1 LPPVHLLDD
10 IQTLAQANPVVEN
23 ADYAQRGMEWE
34 SQLDY
39 GAYLDSLNADND
51 AEGGIDEDEDGIDVG
66 DVDEDDN
73 WTGNIEEDNVDI
85 DRETDDSDTTSDDHH
100 AI

>member
-1 LPPVHLLDD
+1 LPPVHLLND

-23 ADYAQRGMEWE
+23 PRGMEWE
-34 SQLDY
+34 SQSDY
-39 GAYLDSLNADND
+39 GAYLDSLNANND

-73 WTGNIEEDNVDI
+73 WTGNIEEDHVGT
-85 DRETDDSDTTSDDHH
+85 DRETDDNDTTSDDHN
-100 AI
+100 AVQG